1 MTKKI
6 FWLLFWLCLLF
17 TLSFV
22 LACGEWGKDNWFG
35 GCVCKDWYTKVN
47 WVCTPCDW
55 DKVCCGVKLN
65 TNIPFVWNCITLSKQ
80 DPSAEY
86 DVVTEA
92 NAFPTLIA
100 WLTKLL
106 MTVILIVCF
115 LVVIVAWVLWT
126 TWDSKK
132 GKELIKWVAI
142 ALALLGASGVILRL
156 VNPNFFG

>member
-22 LACGEWGKDNWFG
+22 LACGAWEKDNWFG
-35 GCVCKDWYTKVN
+35 GCVCEDWFTRIDS
-47 WVCTPCDW
+47 VCTKCDW

-65 TNIPFVWNCITLSKQ
+65 TDIPFIWKCIAFKSQ
-80 DPSAEY
+80 DSDSEI
-86 DVVTEA
+86 TEE
-92 NAFPTLIA
+92 NAFPTLMA
-100 WLTKLL
+100 WFTKLL

-115 LVVIVAWVLWT
+115 LVIIVAWVLRT

-132 GKELIKWVAI
+132 WKDMIKWVAI
-142 ALALLGASGVILRL
+142 ALALLWASGVILRL

>member
-6 FWLLFWLCLLF
+6 FWLLFWLSLLW
-17 TLSFV
+17 LSSIS
-22 LACGEWGKDNWFG
+22 LAECEWGKQANSFG
-35 GCVCKDWYTKVN
+35 ICVCPSDKKDVSWT
-47 WVCTPCDW
+47 CQPCSNKD
-55 DKVCCGVKLN
+55 VCCGVKLN
-65 TNIPFVWNCITLSKQ
+65 TDVPFIWNCIELGQANWTTGKI
-80 DPSAEY
+80 
-86 DVVTEA
+86 TEA